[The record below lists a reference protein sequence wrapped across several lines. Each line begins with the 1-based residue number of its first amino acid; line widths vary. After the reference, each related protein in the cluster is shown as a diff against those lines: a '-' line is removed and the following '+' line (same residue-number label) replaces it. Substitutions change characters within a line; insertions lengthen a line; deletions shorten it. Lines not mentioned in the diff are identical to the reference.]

1 MRVWVTR
8 TQPHAEAT
16 ADLIRALGHDPVIAP
31 VLEVRFLDPKIDTGG
46 IDALAFTS
54 RNGVRAFARL
64 SERRDLPVFTT
75 GEATADTAREVGFG
89 EVSAAGGGVEDLAA
103 LIVQRAS
110 AKTVL
115 WPAPIEP
122 AGDLVG
128 LLESAGVKATAVP
141 AYETRSASVQAPIA
155 DCVLIHSAKAARI
168 VADICGTL
176 PVEEMDVLAIS
187 EAAAA
192 PLMNSGFRSVAIA
205 AHPNETA
212 LLNLL
217 PS

>member
-16 ADLIRALGHDPVIAP
+16 AERIRSLGHEPVVAP
-31 VLEVRFLDPKIDTGG
+31 VLEVRFLDPAIDTDG

-54 RNGVRAFARL
+54 RNGVRSFARL
-64 SERRDLPVFTT
+64 SAQRDLPVFTT

-89 EVSAAGGGVEDLAA
+89 DVSTAKGGVEDLAA
-103 LIVQRAS
+103 LIVRRAS
-110 AKTVL
+110 ARTVL

-141 AYETRSASVQAPIA
+141 AYETRSASIQAPVA
-155 DCVLIHSAKAARI
+155 NCVLIHSAKAARI
-168 VADICGTL
+168 VAGLSRAL
-176 PVEEMDVLAIS
+176 PVKEMDVLAIS

-192 PLMNSGFRSVAIA
+192 PLVNSGFRSVAVA

-212 LLNLL
+212 LLELL